1 MAISTIRKRDGE
13 ITPFDRTRIE
23 DAILAASA
31 AVNEADKSFV
41 PVVTDFII
49 KDLDHVYGEIFTN
62 RIPSVE
68 DIQDIVERN
77 LMKFNKFE
85 VAKQYIIYR
94 ASKQEERVEAHVKLV
109 KKFEKNG
116 FQVTKA
122 NGSKEAFD
130 FEKIEKM
137 FNMANKGHE
146 KECSFDALMEAFKKN
161 IVEDMKTSDI
171 AKLLVKTCIDLVTV
185 ENIHWEKIAGRLAL
199 FDLYKQAGK
208 NRGISQKEIYT
219 SDSYF
224 TFFQKYIEEGLYY
237 KDFMKYYSEADIR
250 KAGEHLAKK

>member
-122 NGSKEAFD
+122 NGSKA
-130 FEKIEKM
+130 
-137 FNMANKGHE
+137 
-146 KECSFDALMEAFKKN
+146 S
-161 IVEDMKTSDI
+161 S
-171 AKLLVKTCIDLVTV
+171 
-185 ENIHWEKIAGRLAL
+185 
-199 FDLYKQAGK
+199 
-208 NRGISQKEIYT
+208 
-219 SDSYF
+219 
-224 TFFQKYIEEGLYY
+224 
-237 KDFMKYYSEADIR
+237 
-250 KAGEHLAKK
+250 